1 MDQPTDRIPDV
12 AAPAAEGPTYLSPA
26 FLSLTEPEALDL
38 HREINARRA
47 QLEDPE
53 LLRRLR
59 AL

>member
-1 MDQPTDRIPDV
+1 MDLQNERTPESVFPGFESVIPSALPLD
-12 AAPAAEGPTYLSPA
+12 APDAY
-26 FLSLTEPEALDL
+26 DL

-47 QLEDPE
+47 QLENPE